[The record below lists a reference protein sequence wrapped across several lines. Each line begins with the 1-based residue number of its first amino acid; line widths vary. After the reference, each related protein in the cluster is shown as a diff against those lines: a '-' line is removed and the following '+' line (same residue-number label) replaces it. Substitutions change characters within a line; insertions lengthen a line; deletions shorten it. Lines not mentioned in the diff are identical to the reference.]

1 MAELRCN
8 VLPRGR
14 QNREYT
20 YVGAAPFSGVLSG
33 KPSLCMLTGVC
44 AVSSARMNEGWL
56 SEDAC
61 REGISIGIPFI
72 PFILD
77 RLMGREKLNAGL
89 GNLVPPTDISEQI
102 EGDLGACVVG
112 EMGEFERPLAV
123 EGFRLGEIVTPIV
136 EV

>member
-1 MAELRCN
+1 
-8 VLPRGR
+8 
-14 QNREYT
+14 
-20 YVGAAPFSGVLSG
+20 
-33 KPSLCMLTGVC
+33 
-44 AVSSARMNEGWL
+44 MNEGWL

-136 EV
+136 EVWKSSSELSAEIDRGLAFRPVKGDLGGANALES